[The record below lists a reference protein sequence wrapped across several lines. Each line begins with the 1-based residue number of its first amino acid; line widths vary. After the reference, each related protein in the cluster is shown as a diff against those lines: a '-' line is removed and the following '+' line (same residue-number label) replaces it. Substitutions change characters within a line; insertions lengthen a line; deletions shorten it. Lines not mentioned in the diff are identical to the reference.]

1 MSAWVDFVY
10 ELYTIRNMLDVTLPS
25 RERLTVAE
33 EVYRALKRDV
43 TMLRHKPGAS
53 LTEQDLANMYG
64 SSRVP
69 VREACRRLQQEGL
82 LSAVPYKG
90 YFVNQ
95 ISIKEIRDCFE
106 LRQLLESHALKL
118 ATERASGDDLA
129 RLETLAKTEYTFN
142 DWSSYA
148 DFLDA
153 NLDFHMQLAALSAN
167 EKLVS
172 TLADLLGSMQRF
184 FFLGLDLDD
193 FASEMRAEHEELISL
208 IQQGSSDAVIG
219 CLTRQITDSRGRIMR
234 AIADRG
240 INLPLE

>member
-1 MSAWVDFVY
+1 MVDSP
-10 ELYTIRNMLDVTLPS
+10 LPS

-43 TMLRHKPGAS
+43 TMLKHKPGAS
-53 LTEQDLANMYG
+53 LSEQDLANLYG

-82 LSAVPYKG
+82 LTAVPYKG

-95 ISIKEIRDCFE
+95 ISIKEIRDCYD

-118 ATERASGDDLA
+118 ATERASREDLE
-129 RLETLAKTEYTFN
+129 RLESLAKTEYTFN
-142 DWSSYA
+142 DWASYA

-167 EKLVS
+167 ERLVLA
-172 TLADLLGSMQRF
+172 LADLLGSMQRF

-193 FASEMRAEHEELISL
+193 FASEMRLEHEELISL
-208 IQQGSSDAVIG
+208 VQQGSSDAVIG
-219 CLTRQITDSRGRIMR
+219 CLTRQITDSYGRIMR
-234 AIADRG
+234 AIANRG